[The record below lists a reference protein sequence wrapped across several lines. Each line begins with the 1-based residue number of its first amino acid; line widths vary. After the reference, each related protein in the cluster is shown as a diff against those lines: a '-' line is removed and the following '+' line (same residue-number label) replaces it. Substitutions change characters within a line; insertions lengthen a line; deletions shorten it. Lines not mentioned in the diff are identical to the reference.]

1 MSLQKKKSAPPPP
14 VRTPMYMKPS
24 IIFRIIEYVMCCFRS
39 YVHYQQLF
47 WIFSPMHSFECCL
60 FQVQLRILWNHSL
73 SCTALIKQSNRNIQ
87 FYHISSRCVLD
98 TRSLSKL
105 YMNFDPPPLKPCIL
119 PFIASLFDVPIG
131 SGSKRRQST
140 LQLVRSVPSRV
151 GGSRFIDFSIETYSF
166 RIWF

>member
-1 MSLQKKKSAPPPP
+1 MPPSPGSNAYVYETIYNFSNHWICNVLLSFIRALSAAILYLFPDALFWMLFVLGP
-14 VRTPMYMKPS
+14 VENFMEPLIELHSTYKTIQSQYS
-24 IIFRIIEYVMCCFRS
+24 ILSHFIKVCFRYS
-39 YVHYQQLF
+39 K
-47 WIFSPMHSFECCL
+47 S
-60 FQVQLRILWNHSL
+60 VQTIHELW
-73 SCTALIKQSNRNIQ
+73 
-87 FYHISSRCVLD
+87 
-98 TRSLSKL
+98 
-105 YMNFDPPPLKPCIL
+105 PPPLKPCIL